1 MIPYDAAMAIERL
14 DRLDDPRLADYR
26 HVPDPELLR
35 RGEVFVAEG
44 RLVVRTLL
52 SQSPLRTRS
61 VLLTENAYRA
71 LADVIEPRLS
81 STPVFIVSEGAIEDL
96 TGFNIHRGCLAIGE
110 RPVSIPLGAMLDR
123 LPSARRLVVLEQIG
137 NADNLGGIFRNAA
150 AFGAD
155 AVVLGPGC
163 CDPLYRKAI
172 RVSMGAALRVPFCHV
187 ADWTADLDALRAA
200 GFIVAAL
207 TPAADAQDMARY
219 AEAVSPQAR
228 LALLVGAEGPGL
240 SADALAHADVA
251 LRIPMVPGT
260 DSLNVATATGI
271 ALHRLCRPTPGSDT
285 APAS

>member
-1 MIPYDAAMAIERL
+1 MTIERL

-52 SQSPLRTRS
+52 SQSPLRARS
-61 VLLTENAYRA
+61 VLLTENAYRG
-71 LADVIEPRLS
+71 LADVIEPRLA

-187 ADWTADLDALRAA
+187 ADWIADLDALRAA

-219 AEAVSPQAR
+219 VEAVSPQAR

-271 ALHRLCRPTPGSDT
+271 ALHRLNGPAPGGDQVPS
-285 APAS
+285 A